1 MSEAWTCASC
11 TLINRSLFLCCEACG
26 AVKAHVN
33 VSDRGG
39 AVFVELDSLCVI
51 GTNENLVIKI
61 QNSIKK
67 RVHLDEANMIIDE
80 CMRNRSNNLSFVN
93 KLATKL
99 KDTGV
104 LSISKM
110 NILSFSV
117 YWPAFV
123 AALNNPYERRR
134 MSSDVCL
141 RSHWDWWIFEAGN
154 LLRTSDHWRTIKATM
169 MSGLQ
174 GPRMDIRNFAQERR
188 DVMVFS
194 YNGMTCIFQHHIKK
208 FDWKLEE

>member
-1 MSEAWTCASC
+1 MSEAWTCTTC
-11 TLINRSLFLCCEACG
+11 TLINSSNFLCCDACH
-26 AVKAHVN
+26 AVKAHSVR
-33 VSDRGG
+33 VG
-39 AVFVELDSLCVI
+39 AVFIELDSLCVI

-67 RVHLDEANMIIDE
+67 RVHLDEVNMIIDE
-80 CMRNRSNNLSFVN
+80 CMSNRSNNLCFVN

-99 KDTGV
+99 KDDGV
-104 LSISKM
+104 LSTSKM

-123 AALNNPYERRR
+123 AALNNPYERR
-134 MSSDVCL
+134 SILSDECI
-141 RSHWDWWIFEAGN
+141 RSHWEWWIVEAGN
-154 LLRTSDHWRTIKATM
+154 PNRLSDHWRTIKATM

-174 GPRMDIRNFAQERR
+174 GPRMDIRDLAKERC

-194 YNGMTCIFQHHIKK
+194 YNGMTCTFEHHSKK
-208 FDWKLEE
+208 FQWRLE